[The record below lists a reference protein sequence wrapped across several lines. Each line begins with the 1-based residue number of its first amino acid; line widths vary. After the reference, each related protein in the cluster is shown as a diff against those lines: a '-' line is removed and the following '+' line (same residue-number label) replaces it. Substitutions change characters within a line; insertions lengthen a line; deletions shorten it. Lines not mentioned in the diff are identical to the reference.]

1 MILVLVSVAAV
12 PTYLFTRAVAAWN
25 RRTDIRIA
33 AEWYERGQK
42 QLREGDTDAA
52 TDSLRRASV
61 RDRDNPS
68 IALALAQVLAA
79 KNRDG
84 EARSALLRLTGTSP
98 NDPEVHLELARLS
111 ARGGNV
117 PDALFHYH
125 EALNGP
131 SAGKGAEG
139 QSRSIR
145 KELVRFLLDHDERG
159 RALSELLVLA
169 ADAPSDA
176 ASHLEVARL
185 FLEAGDVTRARDQ
198 FVAASRLDEKSGAAI
213 AGAGEASFLLGD
225 YAAARRYLE
234 PAVERDPGDSK
245 AAGLLETT
253 RLIQS
258 ANPLALRLPS
268 GERLKRVLAGLD
280 QAAKRLDRCLDLQSG
295 LTAPQ
300 RSDLES
306 LRAEVESMRGALAAP
321 RPPPRSGSRAERCG
335 ARLPGRGGDQPV
347 VRRAHRARP
356 GSSPDRAHAHRGG
369 IVNLDS
375 RSIAEKLLL
384 RENHVFL
391 ALTVLLGVFG
401 GLSAVLF
408 TLAIDWTRNTLFG
421 AAPSTWR
428 LLAVP
433 TLVSLVTG
441 YLLARFFNDAR
452 GSGVPQTEAAYHLHQ
467 GVIPGR
473 VVFGKFLTGALCV
486 GSGHSMGREGPSVQI
501 GAGIASVLGRWLR
514 LSPARV
520 QSLVP
525 IGAAAALAAAFNT
538 PVAAVLFALEEIIGD
553 MNAALI
559 GSTVVASVTA
569 VIVERS
575 ILGNEP
581 LFRVPAYHLVHPAE
595 LIGYA
600 VLGIVGG
607 IVSVLFCKLLLR
619 TRGLFKRMP
628 GWTRTFQPAIGGLAI
643 GVILVFVPQV
653 MGVGYEHVDQA
664 LQGSLG
670 LKTLVLLCGMKL
682 VATVVSYASGN
693 AGGIFAPSLF
703 LGAMAGGAVGIVMHA
718 WAPFPTGDPGA
729 YALVG
734 MGTLFAGII
743 RVPMTSVFM
752 IFELTQDYQI
762 LVPLM
767 VANLLSFLIS
777 RHFQPKPVYHALL
790 EQDGVHLPGEASRLT
805 IGDLARAGH
814 HDGGS
819 ALHSRG
825 EPDRGGLED
834 RGDRLLEQLPRGKP
848 GEARGSRQA
857 PRPRGERSFGTSG
870 RPGHVPGR
878 SGSGSRP
885 SGPFPRARSR
895 ALSRRP
901 GAAARAEPGGGPSG
915 RGGDHPRSDP
925 AVRPERARVRA
936 RSGDRNGRGPSGQEQ
951 ERQRDDERRPE
962 RAEQETARDDTVR
975 EVARQDRLAGR
986 VRGVRDDGQP
996 APRDRSRHDRV
1007 LQLRGEAGDER
1018 GEVGD
1023 RRVVVEGGEDRRADE
1038 ERDARPGGPGPARAT
1053 TAGASRGGRGPRGR
1067 SRRGAGAGGSA
1078 GSGAAPSPA

>member
-1 MILVLVSVAAV
+1 L
-12 PTYLFTRAVAAWN
+12 
-25 RRTDIRIA
+25 
-33 AEWYERGQK
+33 
-42 QLREGDTDAA
+42 
-52 TDSLRRASV
+52 
-61 RDRDNPS
+61 
-68 IALALAQVLAA
+68 
-79 KNRDG
+79 
-84 EARSALLRLTGTSP
+84 
-98 NDPEVHLELARLS
+98 
-111 ARGGNV
+111 
-117 PDALFHYH
+117 
-125 EALNGP
+125 
-131 SAGKGAEG
+131 
-139 QSRSIR
+139 
-145 KELVRFLLDHDERG
+145 
-159 RALSELLVLA
+159 
-169 ADAPSDA
+169 
-176 ASHLEVARL
+176 
-185 FLEAGDVTRARDQ
+185 
-198 FVAASRLDEKSGAAI
+198 
-213 AGAGEASFLLGD
+213 
-225 YAAARRYLE
+225 
-234 PAVERDPGDSK
+234 
-245 AAGLLETT
+245 
-253 RLIQS
+253 
-258 ANPLALRLPS
+258 
-268 GERLKRVLAGLD
+268 
-280 QAAKRLDRCLDLQSG
+280 
-295 LTAPQ
+295 
-300 RSDLES
+300 
-306 LRAEVESMRGALAAP
+306 
-321 RPPPRSGSRAERCG
+321 
-335 ARLPGRGGDQPV
+335 
-347 VRRAHRARP
+347 
-356 GSSPDRAHAHRGG
+356 
-369 IVNLDS
+369 NLDG

-391 ALTVLLGVFG
+391 VLTILLGVFG

-408 TLAIDWTRNTLFG
+408 TLAIDATRNALFG
-421 AAPSTWR
+421 AAPSAWR

-433 TLVSLVTG
+433 TVVSLVTG

-473 VVFGKFLTGALCV
+473 VAFGKFLTGALCV

-525 IGAAAALAAAFNT
+525 IGAAAALSAAFNT

-664 LQGSLG
+664 LQGSLA
-670 LKTLVLLCGMKL
+670 LKTLVLLCGVKL
-682 VATVVSYASGN
+682 VATIISYASGN

-777 RHFQPKPVYHALL
+777 RQFQPKPVYHALL
-790 EQDGVHLPGEASRLT
+790 EQDGVHLPGAASRVTLGT
-805 IGDLARAGH
+805 LRASDVMAREPLFISEESPIGAAWRIAERDSSSSYLVGSREKLVGLVRRRDLEECVRSGREHVPVTSLVVPDPAHVHPDHSLELVLERFR
-814 HDGGS
+814 GS
-819 ALHSRG
+819 PGLLPVLSRG
-825 EPDRGGLED
+825 EVRRVEGAITLETIVRFVQSD
-834 RGDRLLEQLPRGKP
+834 
-848 GEARGSRQA
+848 
-857 PRPRGERSFGTSG
+857 
-870 RPGHVPGR
+870 
-878 SGSGSRP
+878 
-885 SGPFPRARSR
+885 PRA
-895 ALSRRP
+895 
-901 GAAARAEPGGGPSG
+901 
-915 RGGDHPRSDP
+915 
-925 AVRPERARVRA
+925 
-936 RSGDRNGRGPSGQEQ
+936 
-951 ERQRDDERRPE
+951 
-962 RAEQETARDDTVR
+962 
-975 EVARQDRLAGR
+975 
-986 VRGVRDDGQP
+986 
-996 APRDRSRHDRV
+996 
-1007 LQLRGEAGDER
+1007 
-1018 GEVGD
+1018 
-1023 RRVVVEGGEDRRADE
+1023 
-1038 ERDARPGGPGPARAT
+1038 
-1053 TAGASRGGRGPRGR
+1053 
-1067 SRRGAGAGGSA
+1067 
-1078 GSGAAPSPA
+1078 